1 MSSVGLTDSQVEVT
15 ANHLGRRQPR
25 RHMGVS
31 VPARTW
37 LGLTVSDASDRWY
50 EMVHVPLR
58 PAIKVPFTGHFGGN
72 TGVLPYFAFA
82 NWRAVTVHC
91 LRLLPYLRTIVEIE

>member
-1 MSSVGLTDSQVEVT
+1 
-15 ANHLGRRQPR
+15 
-25 RHMGVS
+25 MGVS

-72 TGVLPYFAFA
+72 TEFSHTSRSRIGALLRCTAFGLFRIYA
-82 NWRAVTVHC
+82 Q
-91 LRLLPYLRTIVEIE
+91 